1 MVFSLMSTST
11 MEATTVTLTV
21 SLSTMSD
28 KTAAEL
34 LLVSESVLKDAPSVP
49 GLSLLLTPLTPPLE
63 LLLSKLD
70 LLDAKPLSPGNR
82 DLALPESLDTRLKST
97 LTDNGKLLPAVE
109 VTPTTSLETRTLTEL
124 VLYPKLNLLNTEQ
137 AVSASELLTSS
148 EMESLVQYLMPLKD
162 SLSKARP
169 PLLYRLLLLLSTLL
183 ETA

>member
-11 MEATTVTLTV
+11 MEATTATLTV

-109 VTPTTSLETRTLTEL
+109 VTPTTSLETRT
-124 VLYPKLNLLNTEQ
+124 
-137 AVSASELLTSS
+137 
-148 EMESLVQYLMPLKD
+148 
-162 SLSKARP
+162 
-169 PLLYRLLLLLSTLL
+169 
-183 ETA
+183 